1 MTVRSILATGMLLA
15 STMAWA
21 QAGPEAEKTTETLEC
36 ELSGTCADPVAAPT
50 EQAAPDVAGATV
62 RTGSRGFMIA
72 PKVSAPA
79 SVPARAAPHAP
90 LAPTASA
97 ASDFFRIE
105 RNPNALAAGK
115 GGGLPEWRADLH
127 VSFVTGSAQLTEA
140 GRREAQKFASAL
152 GTPLLAGMRFTIEG
166 HTDTVGARAFNV
178 GLSRRRAQA
187 VVDFLVSKGAEQS
200 RFNVVGYGF
209 DRPLDGRAASD
220 PANRRVEVVLVK

>member
-15 STMAWA
+15 STTAWA
-21 QAGPEAEKTTETLEC
+21 QAAPEAEKTAEALVC
-36 ELSGTCADPVAAPT
+36 ELSDTCAHESAVPTQSSAPAAV
-50 EQAAPDVAGATV
+50 PDIEAKLD
-62 RTGSRGFMIA
+62 SRGFSISRKTTATAARVTA
-72 PKVSAPA
+72 PSARP
-79 SVPARAAPHAP
+79 AAPVS
-90 LAPTASA
+90 SA
-97 ASDFFRIE
+97 ASDYFRIE

-115 GGGLPEWRADLH
+115 GSGLPEWRADLH

-166 HTDTVGARAFNV
+166 HTDALGARAFNV
-178 GLSRRRAQA
+178 ELSRRRAQA
-187 VVDFLVSKGAEQS
+187 VVDFLVAKGAEQA
-200 RFNVVGYGF
+200 RFTVVGYGF

>member
-15 STMAWA
+15 STTAWA
-21 QAGPEAEKTTETLEC
+21 QAAPEAEKTAEALVC
-36 ELSGTCADPVAAPT
+36 ELSDTCADESAVPTQSSAPAAV
-50 EQAAPDVAGATV
+50 PDIEAKLD
-62 RTGSRGFMIA
+62 SRGFSISRKTTATAARVTA
-72 PKVSAPA
+72 PVS
-79 SVPARAAPHAP
+79 
-90 LAPTASA
+90 SA
-97 ASDFFRIE
+97 ASDYFRIE

-115 GGGLPEWRADLH
+115 GSGLPEWRADLH

-166 HTDTVGARAFNV
+166 HTDALGARAFNV
-178 GLSRRRAQA
+178 ELSRRRAQA